1 MFLDTNV
8 IILILILNF
17 ELEEKYRFV
26 IDEYIKK
33 KNIYIS
39 NIVLGEILG
48 YQGYTN
54 EQASYI
60 YNNLKKNFK
69 IIKPDNKIILLAS
82 EISRYQRK
90 NTGKKLKITDAIIAA
105 TTILN
110 SKILM
115 TFDKEDF
122 KNINN
127 LKLYN
132 L

>member
-8 IILILILNF
+8 IILILDSLI
-17 ELEEKYRFV
+17 EKKHKNV
-26 IDEYIKK
+26 IDEYGNNKDIF
-33 KNIYIS
+33 IS
-39 NIVLGEILG
+39 SIVLAEVLG

-54 EQASYI
+54 EQADII
-60 YNNLKKNFK
+60 YKKIKKGFK
-69 IIKPDNKIILLAS
+69 IVKVDIKISLLAS
-82 EISRYQRK
+82 EISRDQRK

-105 TTILN
+105 TSIIN
-110 SKILM
+110 NKILM

-127 LKLYN
+127 LKLFN